1 MWSHLQ
7 KSVDLYV
14 LYVLLGI
21 LGTIWRRLS
30 RIDTEMRQQTR
41 LLQTVLAAVQ
51 SSGADGN
58 YELTDGVTLPAKSMQ
73 LLDSEKILKTEIAF
87 SRSCACTCHCTL
99 IH

>member
-1 MWSHLQ
+1 M
-7 KSVDLYV
+7 

-30 RIDTEMRQQTR
+30 RIDTEMRQQTG
-41 LLQTVLAAVQ
+41 LLQMVLADVQ

-58 YELTDGVTLPAKSMQ
+58 YELPDGVTLPAKSMQ
-73 LLDSEKILKTEIAF
+73 ELLDNEKILEDRDSIHKMV
-87 SRSCACTCHCTL
+87 CTCHCTH

>member
-1 MWSHLQ
+1 LT
-7 KSVDLYV
+7 V

-21 LGTIWRRLS
+21 LDTIWRRLS
-30 RIDTEMRQQTR
+30 TIDTEMRQQTR

-58 YELTDGVTLPAKSMQ
+58 YELPDGVTLPAKSMQ
-73 LLDSEKILKTEIAF
+73 ELLDIEKILEDGDSIHKMV
-87 SRSCACTCHCTL
+87 CTCYCKL